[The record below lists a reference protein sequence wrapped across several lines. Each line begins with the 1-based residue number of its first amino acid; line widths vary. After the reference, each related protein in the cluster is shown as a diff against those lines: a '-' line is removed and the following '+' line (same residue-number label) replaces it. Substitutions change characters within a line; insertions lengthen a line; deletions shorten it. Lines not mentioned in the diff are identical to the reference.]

1 MSSTFPARAA
11 ITHRRQ
17 HMQQYISMY
26 GLYGFDLDSSQ
37 YTRRSLSQYRIRVT
51 ASHAPLSRESPA
63 RRRAQAQGDTYT
75 LTRQRREGYN
85 LSAEEQKK
93 NTQRSRD
100 GERCEQ
106 SVCVRCVGSGGTR
119 ARRGWGVSWCAGTLY
134 SVYGYH
140 FTLLCYVL
148 GFRQSRDD
156 GDSHGFASSQF
167 TPQRGF
173 HVPETRFPPCPSGLS
188 RPPRPRRRSR
198 RRSPC

>member
-1 MSSTFPARAA
+1 MTVVSTHDVVSVSIGYASRPLTRLSLARAPPGA
-11 ITHRRQ
+11 
-17 HMQQYISMY
+17 
-26 GLYGFDLDSSQ
+26 G
-37 YTRRSLSQYRIRVT
+37 
-51 ASHAPLSRESPA
+51 P
-63 RRRAQAQGDTYT
+63 RRRETHIPLPGRGERDTT
-75 LTRQRREGYN
+75 SPQRN
-85 LSAEEQKK
+85 KK
-93 NTQRSRD
+93 RTHTRSRD